1 MSNPG
6 FDAGSLR
13 QRLLD
18 AGLLNDFDDAVRTL
32 EVARVLEIL
41 RAAKLPGDEAKRVA
55 AAVLVNTSMI
65 ED

>member
-6 FDAGSLR
+6 FDVGSLR

-18 AGLLNDFDDAVRTL
+18 AGLLNDFDEAVRTL

-41 RAAKLPGDEAKRVA
+41 LEAKLPGDEAKRAA
-55 AAVLVNTSMI
+55 AAVLVNASMI